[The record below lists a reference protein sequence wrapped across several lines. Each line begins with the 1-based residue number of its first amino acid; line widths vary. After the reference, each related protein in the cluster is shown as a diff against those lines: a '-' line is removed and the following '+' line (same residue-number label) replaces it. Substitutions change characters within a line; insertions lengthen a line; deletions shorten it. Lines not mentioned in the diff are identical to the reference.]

1 MRTIRIGPYAT
12 CLLALGSCFL
22 LSLFLGPEAVHP
34 SETLR
39 ILLSSLGG
47 QESLD
52 TTAERIILGIR
63 LPDAVKFALTGAAL
77 AGSGAA
83 YQGLLRNPLADP
95 YLIGV
100 APGAALGAV
109 LGLVSGWPR
118 SVLGSAAVP
127 AAAFVGA
134 LITVGVVYRLAQVGR
149 STPVTTLVLAGV
161 AVGAFANSLT
171 YFLLLQNDVELRRVV
186 YFMLG
191 GFQGAGGWTP
201 VIASLPYIATGL
213 VILLILARP
222 LNVLQFG
229 DEQAAQLG
237 LPVERV
243 KLLIVTG
250 ASLAAAASVAFLGI
264 VGFVGLVVPHLVR
277 LAWGAD
283 YRRLIPLSIIAGA
296 AFLLAADTANRTLVV
311 LQKLPLGVVTA
322 FIGAPFFVVL
332 LRRVRRSYW

>member
-1 MRTIRIGPYAT
+1 MRLPPYLT
-12 CLLALGSCFL
+12 CLGALAACFL
-22 LSLFLGPEAVHP
+22 LSLFLGPEHVAP

-39 ILLSSLGG
+39 VLLSPIALLGDAA
-47 QESLD
+47 SRD
-52 TTAERIILGIR
+52 PISERIVLGIR

-109 LGLVSGWPR
+109 IALVAGWPR
-118 SVLGSAAVP
+118 TALGSAAVP
-127 AAAFVGA
+127 AAAFAGA
-134 LITVGVVYRLAQVGR
+134 LITVGLVYRLAQVGR

-161 AVGAFANSLT
+161 AVGAFANSVA
-171 YFLLLQNDVELRRVV
+171 YFLLLRNDVELRRIV

-201 VIASLPYIATGL
+201 VVAALPYIAFGL
-213 VILLILARP
+213 ATVVILARP

-243 KLLIVTG
+243 KILVVTG

-277 LAWGAD
+277 LVWGAD
-283 YRRLIPLSIIAGA
+283 YRRLIPLSVIAGA
-296 AFLLAADTANRTLVV
+296 AFLLAADTANRSVDALR
-311 LQKLPLGVVTA
+311 KLPLGVITA
-322 FIGAPFFVVL
+322 FIGAPFFVFL
-332 LRRVRRSYW
+332 LRTVRRSYW